1 MNATATAPITPDAEH
16 ILRALLADPEPRTYG
31 ATTVT
36 SLLAEIDRLRPLLAD
51 TAGHLAVIHRHA
63 GRHRREVPLIRHRLN
78 LTVGTVRMGEP
89 APPAGGPHGTLATMW

>member
-63 GRHRREVPLIRHRLN
+63 GRHDVL
-78 LTVGTVRMGEP
+78 GTDL
-89 APPAGGPHGTLATMW
+89 ACAGCALLDRIEAQQGGA